1 MLVNESVAVREPAVV
16 GLNATEKGTV
26 CPAAIVAGSERPV
39 SVKAELLELA
49 ALMVTLA
56 PVAVRLPDAVALLP
70 LDADAKLELYRLPD
84 AVPLLPTVTLPRL
97 SRDGETESWPV
108 VFVTLLP

>member
-1 MLVNESVAVREPAVV
+1 MNESVAVREPVAV
-16 GLNATEKGTV
+16 GRNATEKGTV

-56 PVAVRLPDAVALLP
+56 PVALRLPDAVA
-70 LDADAKLELYRLPD
+70 
-84 AVPLLPTVTLPRL
+84 VPPTVTLPRL
-97 SRDGETESWPV
+97 STVGVAESWPV
-108 VFVTLLP
+108 VFVTPLP

>member
-1 MLVNESVAVREPAVV
+1 MLVNESLPVRGPAAV

-56 PVAVRLPDAVALLP
+56 PVALRLPDAVALLP
-70 LDADAKLELYRLPD
+70 
-84 AVPLLPTVTLPRL
+84 TITLPRL
-97 SRDGETESWPV
+97 SRDGVTESWPV
-108 VFVTLLP
+108 VFVTPLP